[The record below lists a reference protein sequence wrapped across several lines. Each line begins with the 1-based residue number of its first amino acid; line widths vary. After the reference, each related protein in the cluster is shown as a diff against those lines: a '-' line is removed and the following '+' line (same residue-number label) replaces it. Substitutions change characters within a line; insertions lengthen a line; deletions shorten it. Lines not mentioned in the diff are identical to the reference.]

1 MNVYAGTTTSGT
13 PLSTATTAV
22 DGAGTG
28 TGDGTYSVSVPNGD
42 PYTVCVAP
50 GPGGPW
56 TQTYPPP
63 TATCTTDGTNGRS
76 IASLAYPA
84 GSAGNDFGFRHP
96 DATITGTVWK
106 DLDQDGSFVDEPAE
120 EKVSGATVRLYSGSG
135 FVTATTDSDGFYTFT
150 TPSLANYTV
159 CLVKPVT
166 PLGETKPTSGATCP
180 PAGTAT
186 DELSVGYAIANLAVN
201 GSAGNDFGL
210 DYPTV
215 TSVCGQTITVASPFG
230 NNFVYEVKIDENS
243 GTKCSASYVMAT
255 GPNAD
260 PFALLH
266 PVTTGGTAAE
276 VIEKITWTVPA
287 AGQDPVVELVYD
299 DSSPFGNTKT
309 PMILCKVD
317 PRNPSA
323 LFDLLPSVTPAD
335 ILPAGGTLDG
345 TPGFTA
351 HTSCLI
357 SATVSAPPPPAPS
370 PAVRIYTAWV
380 YSSVDGWRSTP

>member
-1 MNVYAGTTTSGT
+1 MWAARRSA
-13 PLSTATTAV
+13 STRAATF
-22 DGAGTG
+22 
-28 TGDGTYSVSVPNGD
+28 
-42 PYTVCVAP
+42 VA
-50 GPGGPW
+50 
-56 TQTYPPP
+56 
-63 TATCTTDGTNGRS
+63 
-76 IASLAYPA
+76 
-84 GSAGNDFGFRHP
+84 
-96 DATITGTVWK
+96 
-106 DLDQDGSFVDEPAE
+106 
-120 EKVSGATVRLYSGSG
+120 
-135 FVTATTDSDGFYTFT
+135 ATTDADGFYTFT

-186 DELSVGYAIANLAVN
+186 DELSVGYAIANLAVT
-201 GSAGNDFGL
+201 GSSGNDFGL

-215 TSVCGQTITVASPFG
+215 TSVCGQTITVPGPNG
-230 NNFVYEVKIDENS
+230 NNFGVRGEDRRGFRDEVL
-243 GTKCSASYVMAT
+243 GVYVMAT

-276 VIEKITWTVPA
+276 VIEEYAWTSGCRSGPGGRARVH
-287 AGQDPVVELVYD
+287 DF
-299 DSSPFGNTKT
+299 SPFGNTKT

-317 PRNPSA
+317 PRNPSS
-323 LFDLLPSVTPAD
+323 LFDLLPGVASVD
-335 ILPAGGTLDG
+335 ILPAGGALDV
-345 TPGFTA
+345 TPGFTT

-370 PAVRIYTAWV
+370 PAVRVYTAWV